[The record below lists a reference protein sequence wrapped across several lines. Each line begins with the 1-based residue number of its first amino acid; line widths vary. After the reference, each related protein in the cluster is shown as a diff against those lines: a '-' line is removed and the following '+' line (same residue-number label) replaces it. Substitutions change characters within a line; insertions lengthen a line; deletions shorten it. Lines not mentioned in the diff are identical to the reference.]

1 MQLIFNQAVLRKL
14 ERDAE
19 SGKLHFSAALT
30 ARVAQA
36 MSWGELP
43 EGATGAKMEGELVGG
58 NFVLTPKEAGI
69 TMQMDCSFSTIGH
82 FEIIRME
89 TENSRGKGHRNELR
103 FIVRFGGMDV
113 AAKAEAWLVKAGEA
127 KSELR
132 VNYSNLDKFVDV
144 VLAYKPKPKT
154 KAAKRRIR
162 KKKRDAAKS

>member
-132 VNYSNLDKFVDV
+132 VNYSKQETLPGVEAED
-144 VLAYKPKPKT
+144 P
-154 KAAKRRIR
+154 AA
-162 KKKRDAAKS
+162 AS